1 MALAVFGPEASMFR
15 FSGHLPSYRG
25 NVMQDSDPASVKG
38 DDEGMDID
46 DDSAVTELVR
56 PSHPLDLLHLQV
68 IDHFSE
74 LLLELVGKV
83 AGSEAQNFGAAEMTS
98 RHAPAYTRKQLM
110 FWTALDSLEFL
121 NTKKAFPHSSPRVE
135 AFLMRPYEGRGARRG
150 QDWSRRDWEVALS
163 TLGRIGDMWA
173 YGAGVRESVPA
184 VEVHMRRVF
193 ELAIRPTGVGVL
205 VC

>member
-1 MALAVFGPEASMFR
+1 MDDTVG
-15 FSGHLPSYRG
+15 
-25 NVMQDSDPASVKG
+25 VKVSD
-38 DDEGMDID
+38 DDGMDID

-74 LLLELVGKV
+74 LLLELVAKV
-83 AGSEAQNFGAAEMTS
+83 AGPEAQKFGAAEMTS

-121 NTKKAFPHSSPRVE
+121 NTKKGCPKSSPRLEV
-135 AFLMRPYEGRGARRG
+135 FLTRPYEGKGARRG

-163 TLGRIGDMWA
+163 GLSKIGDLWVDD
-173 YGAGVRESVPA
+173 GIRESVPA

-193 ELAIRPTGVGVL
+193 EMAVRPTGVGL
-205 VC
+205 LEN